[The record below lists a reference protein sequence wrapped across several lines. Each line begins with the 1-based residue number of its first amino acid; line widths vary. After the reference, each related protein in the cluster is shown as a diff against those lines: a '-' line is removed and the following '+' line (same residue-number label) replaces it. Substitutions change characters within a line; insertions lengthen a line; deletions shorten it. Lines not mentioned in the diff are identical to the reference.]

1 MSEITLEELFKKLKA
16 GEVSEEDKKALL
28 EQFTEVVRAINE
40 TAEEVLSEDNNEESN
55 QQ

>member
-1 MSEITLEELFKKLKA
+1 MKELTLEELLEKLKA

-40 TAEEVLSEDNNEESN
+40 TAEEVLSEDDKGESN
-55 QQ
+55 Q